1 MSLFP
6 IRVFGDPVLR
16 QRCAEVTGFD
26 GSLRRLSADMIETMY
41 DAPGVGLAANQ
52 VGVQQRVFVY
62 DIGEGPHTVVN
73 PTIVETSGEWEYDE
87 GCLSVPGL
95 YFPIARP
102 KWVTLTG
109 FDLDGHEFTARGEDL
124 LARVFLHETDHLD
137 GKLLLDRLD
146 PDTRKEAMR
155 ALRERSTGERA
166 PRRLGAGSPEGAGG
180 APRLPG

>member
-1 MSLFP
+1 MSIFP

-16 QRCAEVTGFD
+16 QRCAEVTEFE
-26 GSLRRLSADMIETMY
+26 GSLRRLAADMIETMY

-52 VGVQQRVFVY
+52 VGVQLRVFVY

-95 YFPIARP
+95 YFTIARP

-109 FDLDGHEFTARGEDL
+109 LDLDGNEFTMVGEDL
-124 LARVFLHETDHLD
+124 LARVFLHESDHLD

-155 ALRERSTGERA
+155 TLRQQTRGDGL
-166 PRRLGAGSPEGAGG
+166 PRRLGAG
-180 APRLPG
+180 